1 MNIENIINIL
11 IEKQNYYHNHAT
23 FDFLPLL
30 VKKDSDMNLYI
41 PSINYYLLRNKN
53 IEPYDYCWFL
63 EKLHFQD
70 FIIKDKSDY
79 NINVNL
85 TCVYLWENHINPI
98 SYCSV
103 WIYAICNQIL
113 RNKSDI
119 KLCDNTDFVNDIEV
133 LKSAIYD
140 YIVQNKIEFPK
151 YKKQGKLVL
160 PKALLHNKKYSVLY
174 SDKHDLINILCAEID
189 YIKAYYY
196 MCPIYD
202 LRLRDASDKIGY
214 LIQSLSE
221 K

>member
-1 MNIENIINIL
+1 MNVENIINKIM
-11 IEKQNYYHNHAT
+11 EKQNYHQDHAT

-30 VKKDSDMNLYI
+30 VKKDIEMNLYI
-41 PSINYYLLRNKN
+41 PSINYYLLHNGN

-98 SYCSV
+98 SYCAI
-103 WIYAICNQIL
+103 WIYAICSQIL

-119 KLCDNTDFVNDIEV
+119 KLCSNSIFVNDVEELNSFIHEY
-133 LKSAIYD
+133 LA
-140 YIVQNKIEFPK
+140 QNKIEFPT

-160 PKALLHNKKYSVLY
+160 PKAILHNRKYNIQY
-174 SDKHDLINILCAEID
+174 NNEYDLVKIICAEID

-202 LRLRDASDKIGY
+202 LHLREASEKIGR
-214 LIQSLSE
+214 LIQGLTE
-221 K
+221 